1 MLYLNGTKG
10 LTRKFINLI
19 VSVKQ
24 QGKNQY
30 IKSVTF
36 LSTSKEHVK
45 NEIKKTILFTI
56 AKQNT
61 LKIIFK
67 EKGGRPLNDNY
78 KTIKEETKTNKQ
90 MNKPKTNKQMNKPE
104 RGKKDLPGL
113 WIDLYVQIHPI
124 TICQ

>member
-45 NEIKKTILFTI
+45 NEIKKTIPFTI

-78 KTIKEETKTNKQ
+78 KTIKKQ
-90 MNKPKTNKQMNKPE
+90 KQTSK
-104 RGKKDLPGL
+104 
-113 WIDLYVQIHPI
+113 
-124 TICQ
+124 